1 MGRKRR
7 LISARHKFGNK
18 HSAHPLISQDDVD
31 TEEMGLS
38 EESPAPSRT
47 PVPTPE
53 PAVALPPLVEEKVD
67 VAPVAKEPTP
77 PKKRAPRKRSTA
89 SRRTTTRRKTKAKTE
104 ASA

>member
-38 EESPAPSRT
+38 EEWD
-47 PVPTPE
+47 
-53 PAVALPPLVEEKVD
+53 ALASQKV
-67 VAPVAKEPTP
+67 
-77 PKKRAPRKRSTA
+77 KKRGRGGGTVAFKEGGTDALGRPKEGLQPDFVPPGHYVGLRGRVRRDPNFPSAPDRPM
-89 SRRTTTRRKTKAKTE
+89 
-104 ASA
+104 